1 MSDSFI
7 REMTTADL
15 AAVMDIEMRAYDF
28 GWTSGIFR
36 DCIRAGYTMPVLEEQ
51 GEVLA
56 YGVSSAK
63 AGECHILNLCVAQNS
78 LRKGH
83 GRILLRHMLSSGAE
97 QQAQSAFLE
106 VRPSNFSAIALYLDE
121 GFVQIAN
128 RRDYYPARTGRE
140 DALVF
145 AKELLGISLQTFHT

>member
-1 MSDSFI
+1 MSVI

-15 AAVMDIEMRAYDF
+15 AAVMEIEMRAYEF

-36 DCIRAGYTMPVLEEQ
+36 DCLRVGYAMPVLLEQ
-51 GEVLA
+51 DEILA
-56 YGVSSAK
+56 YGVTSAK
-63 AGECHILNLCVAQNS
+63 AGECHILNLCVAQHS
-78 LRKGH
+78 LRKGY
-83 GRILLRHMLSSGAE
+83 GRSLLRHMLNYAVE

-121 GFVQIAN
+121 GFVQIAS
-128 RRDYYPARTGRE
+128 RRDYYPARAGRE

-145 AKELLGISLQTFHT
+145 AKELLPASVTTSNI